1 MGPTGFKGFQY
12 DNGLM
17 WDDWESLQLLSL
29 AESACSQIS
38 GATPLWRMVWSISK
52 KNMFSLLYRSV
63 KSHQMIPPNFG
74 AVMP

>member
-38 GATPLWRMVWSISK
+38 GATPLWRMVWSISTK
-52 KNMFSLLYRSV
+52 KTCFPYYTGLSNLTR
-63 KSHQMIPPNFG
+63 
-74 AVMP
+74 